1 MSGNCGPILRKRK
14 LKENNIK
21 MPNQMLKLA
30 YEVLKSYSKVQRK
43 THLQGIKIYKI
54 SGKKKTQQK
63 HKTKNEPNQIL
74 ELKNI

>member
-30 YEVLKSYSKVQRK
+30 YEVLKSHSKVQRK
-43 THLQGIKIYKI
+43 THLQGIKII
-54 SGKKKTQQK
+54 NIWKKKK
-63 HKTKNEPNQIL
+63 HN
-74 ELKNI
+74 KNIKQKMNQTKS

>member
-1 MSGNCGPILRKRK
+1 
-14 LKENNIK
+14 
-21 MPNQMLKLA
+21 MLKLA
-30 YEVLKSYSKVQRK
+30 YEVLKSHSKVQRK

-74 ELKNI
+74 ELKNIWSKIFTGDKEKPVNLK